1 MTPKPRFSV
10 STAAAVIGTV
20 SFFASY
26 AGPAPANA
34 AEVGKSARIVN
45 TVTGSQG
52 NRALRVPDPVFDGE
66 RISAAPNA
74 HGEILLDDSTK
85 IIVGPDST
93 VLLDNFVVGNRGFTT
108 TSIKVAKGAMRF
120 ISGNSPKSAY
130 QIETAT
136 ATIGVRGTAFDV
148 YARGGGA
155 ADIVLY
161 RGSINVCSG
170 GTCVETGDVC
180 DIVSIGAGGGGGG
193 GSPAVSGFLMGTGA
207 DQEADFDLAF
217 NQGRFPPGW
226 RVSILPCSGRA
237 FLEKLRN
244 QTRNNQRQG
253 FSDEGGGDD
262 PVERPGDGEPD
273 KRGGFNFTPR
283 DDEPYDPYDPYDP
296 YYGECGP
303 TGC

>member
-20 SFFASY
+20 SCFAGY
-26 AGPAPANA
+26 VGAAPAYS

-66 RISAAPNA
+66 RISAAANG
-74 HGEILLDDSTK
+74 HGEILLEDKTK

-93 VLLDNFVVGNRGFTT
+93 VLLNNFVVGERGFKT
-108 TSIKVAKGAMRF
+108 TSIKVSKGAMRF

-170 GTCVETGDVC
+170 GACVETGGVC
-180 DIVSIGAGGGGGG
+180 DIVSVGGGAGGGGGGG

-217 NQGRFPPGW
+217 DQGRFPPGW

-237 FLEKLRN
+237 LLEKLRN
-244 QTRNNQRQG
+244 PTGQRQG

-262 PVERPGDGEPD
+262 PVERPSDEGEPD
-273 KRGGFNFTPR
+273 KRGGFSFTPR
-283 DDEPYDPYDPYDP
+283 DDDPYDPYDP
-296 YYGECGP
+296 YVECGT